1 MIVTEG
7 LRKRFRDTTALHGVD
22 LTIAEGSVCG
32 LLGPNGAGKTTLVR
46 VLATLLRPDAGVA
59 RVAGL
64 DVVREAAQVR
74 AAIGLIG
81 QQTAVDDVL
90 TGRQNLVL
98 FGRLLHL
105 GSVRAAQRAAELL
118 ERFGLPE
125 AADRPVSQYSGGMR
139 RRLDLAAGLILAPGV
154 LFLDEPTTGLDPH
167 GRAEMWAAVR
177 GLAAD
182 GTTVLLTTQ
191 YLDEADQLADDIK
204 VIAGGR
210 LIASGSPADLKAEI
224 GGDHLDVVLRDTDR
238 TAQAAAILARL
249 SGHEVHTDPESRR
262 VSAPVDDRIM
272 VLTDLIRALDAAGIE
287 VEDLAL
293 RRPTLDEVFLRLT
306 SEVAA

>member
-1 MIVTEG
+1 M
-7 LRKRFRDTTALHGVD
+7 
-22 LTIAEGSVCG
+22 
-32 LLGPNGAGKTTLVR
+32 
-46 VLATLLRPDAGVA
+46 A

-90 TGRQNLVL
+90 TGRQNLAL

-105 GSVRAAQRAAELL
+105 GSVRAGQRAAELL
-118 ERFGLPE
+118 ERFGLTE

-139 RRLDLAAGLILAPGV
+139 RRLDLAAGLILAPRA

-177 GLAAD
+177 GLVAD

-210 LIASGSPADLKAEI
+210 LIASGSPAELKAEI
-224 GGDHLDVVLRDTDR
+224 GGDHLDVVLRDADR
-238 TAQAAAILARL
+238 TAEAAAILARL
-249 SGHEVHTDPESRR
+249 SGHDVHTDPESRR
-262 VSAPVDDRIM
+262 VSAPVDDRIA
-272 VLTDLIRALDAAGIE
+272 VLTDLIRALDAGGIE